1 MREMLRELASEH
13 FGLDTKVART
23 LVALVRH
30 PGRLT
35 VEFLAGRRVRYLP
48 PLRLYVYLSVV
59 YFLASAF
66 GARFGSSPNA
76 ELRGVGIT
84 TTGSDTA
91 VNAAALKAIAD
102 SVGITPRTIQPG
114 TTDTLHGSELV
125 LFFKRR
131 FVRRLAEV
139 KSHNADVMPR
149 IREEFQHE
157 LPDALFLL
165 VPGLALA
172 LLALYRGS
180 HRYYSEH
187 LVFALHFQA
196 FGFAAQTVALLP
208 IPLLHFTISCALVA
222 YLFLALRRVY
232 GGGVAVTV
240 GKTAVILAGYGI
252 SLVVIMAVVGVIAFL
267 FS

>member
-1 MREMLRELASEH
+1 MLSEIVSEH

-23 LVALVRH
+23 LAALFRH

-48 PLRLYVYLSVV
+48 PLRLYVYLSVI

-66 GARFGSSPNA
+66 GARFGDSANA
-76 ELRGVGIT
+76 DLRGVNIT
-84 TTGSDTA
+84 TTGSDTVA
-91 VNAAALKAIAD
+91 SVSTLKAVAD
-102 SVGITPRTIQPG
+102 SVGITPRTIQRG
-114 TTDTLHGSELV
+114 TTDTVHGNALA
-125 LFFKRR
+125 LYFKRR
-131 FVRRLAEV
+131 AIRRISDLKTHKAE
-139 KSHNADVMPR
+139 VMPR
-149 IREEFQHE
+149 IRDAFQHE

-172 LLALYRGS
+172 LSVLYRGS

-208 IPLLHFTISCALVA
+208 VSALQGIISCAIVV
-222 YLFLALRRVY
+222 YLFLSLRRVY
-232 GGGVAVTV
+232 GGSLGATA
-240 GKTAVILAGYGI
+240 GKTAMIVVGYGI
-252 SLVVIMAVVGVIAFL
+252 SLVVIMAIVGAIALL